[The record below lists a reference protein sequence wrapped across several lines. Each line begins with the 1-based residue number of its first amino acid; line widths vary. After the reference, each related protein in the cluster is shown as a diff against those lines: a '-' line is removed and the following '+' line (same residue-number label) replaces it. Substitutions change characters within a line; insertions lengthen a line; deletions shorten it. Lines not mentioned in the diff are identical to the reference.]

1 MIDTLYLMRKLKWVR
16 WVTGDGAFFMLGAY
30 ESISES
36 LSQRSWHLRRTITS
50 KEWYVRV
57 ITLSQSFFS
66 DLLLTVSQNFQSYN
80 ARASA

>member
-1 MIDTLYLMRKLKWVR
+1 MRKLKWVR

-66 DLLLTVSQNFQSYN
+66 DLLLTVPQNFQSYN